1 MDDDYWNIG
10 ELHQTYKKIVSLIRT
25 NNWIDF
31 DQTKWLDY
39 EEKEKDMGWYR
50 LPSHEDYHKAVKVAE
65 VTLNALEKGITIEQ
79 LIKRNPSVRVFYT
92 DMKTREEKA
101 AKAAALEAVRKQ
113 KAAEAKAAKEAAKA
127 EIMSR
132 LTPEELEAFGLN
144 KVAKRK

>member
-1 MDDDYWNIG
+1 MGDDYWDIG

-31 DQTKWLDY
+31 DESKWLECDAKENDMSWYSRDDY
-39 EEKEKDMGWYR
+39 DR
-50 LPSHEDYHKAVKVAE
+50 AVKVAE
-65 VTLNALEKGITIEQ
+65 ATLNALEKGHTIEQ

-101 AKAAALEAVRKQ
+101 AKAAILDAARKQ

-144 KVAKRK
+144 KVSKSKKR

>member
-1 MDDDYWNIG
+1 MGDDIDWMNDYEYVKDMIHHNMGKVKWLGSDSDFYDAKENDMSWYSRDDYD
-10 ELHQTYKKIVSLIRT
+10 R
-25 NNWIDF
+25 
-31 DQTKWLDY
+31 
-39 EEKEKDMGWYR
+39 
-50 LPSHEDYHKAVKVAE
+50 AVKVAE
-65 VTLNALEKGITIEQ
+65 ATLNALEKGHTIEQ

-101 AKAAALEAVRKQ
+101 AKAAILDAARKQ

-144 KVAKRK
+144 KVSKRK

>member
-1 MDDDYWNIG
+1 MGDDYWDIG

-31 DQTKWLDY
+31 DESKWLECDVK
-39 EEKEKDMGWYR
+39 EKEVTWVNQEERD
-50 LPSHEDYHKAVKVAE
+50 KAIKVAE
-65 VTLNALEKGITIEQ
+65 ATLNALEKGHTIEQ
-79 LIKRNPSVRVFYT
+79 LIKRNTSVRVFYN

-101 AKAAALEAVRKQ
+101 AKAAILEAARKQ
-113 KAAEAKAAKEAAKA
+113 KAEEAKAAKEAAKA

-144 KVAKRK
+144 KVSKSKKR

>member
-39 EEKEKDMGWYR
+39 EEKEKDMGWYN
-50 LPSHEDYHKAVKVAE
+50 HEDYDEAVKVAE
-65 VTLNALEKGITIEQ
+65 AILNALEKGTTIEQ
-79 LIKRNPSVRVFYT
+79 LLKRNTSVRVFYNN
-92 DMKTREEKA
+92 MKTRKEKA
-101 AKAAALEAVRKQ
+101 TKAAILEAARKQ
-113 KAAEAKAAKEAAKA
+113 KAAETKAAKEAAKA

>member
-39 EEKEKDMGWYR
+39 EEKEKDMGWYT
-50 LPSHEDYHKAVKVAE
+50 HEDYDKAVKVAE
-65 VTLNALEKGITIEQ
+65 ATLNALEKGTTIEQ
-79 LIKRNPSVRVFYT
+79 LLKRNTSVRVFYNN
-92 DMKTREEKA
+92 MKTREEKA
-101 AKAAALEAVRKQ
+101 TKAAILEAARKQ
-113 KAAEAKAAKEAAKA
+113 KAAETKAAKEAAKA